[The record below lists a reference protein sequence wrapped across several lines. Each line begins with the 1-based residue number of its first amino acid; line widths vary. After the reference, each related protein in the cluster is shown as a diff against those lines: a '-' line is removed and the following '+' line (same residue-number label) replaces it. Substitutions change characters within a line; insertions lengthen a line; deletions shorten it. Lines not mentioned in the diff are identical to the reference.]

1 MKMGRMERE
10 KREKKK
16 KESWEQQGKKLFI
29 QPRVYSTLCSARRTR
44 TMAHVNVPVWK
55 QGNNDVRGREREER
69 RIGEGE
75 KTREIIVSNNNGNTI
90 KHSSSF

>member
-10 KREKKK
+10 KREKK

-44 TMAHVNVPVWK
+44 TMGRVNVPVWK

-69 RIGEGE
+69 RIGGGE